1 MHCFHLW
8 PLYSKLSIHLQVR
21 CFNAPLELPQIAD
34 VKTVVQQDV
43 PEGINSHGLTFPGF
57 LYIHNMFLRKGNPE
71 TFWAVLRYFGYDN
84 DLKLKDNFL
93 PVPSKTAPDQVIL
106 ILLLC
111 KFHHCLPIQFEWKRF
126 E

>member
-1 MHCFHLW
+1 MQCFHLC
-8 PLYSKLSIHLQVR
+8 PLYSKLSIHLQVK

-84 DLKLKDNFL
+84 DLKLKDDFL

-106 ILLLC
+106 TYSI
-111 KFHHCLPIQFEWKRF
+111 IM
-126 E
+126 